1 MKCSSAI
8 RKNTGRPLRNNTGV
22 LPARVKTTSILHNS
36 ITLEISLLLGFQLGG
51 FSKSVEAGMSRLFL
65 KTLIIFGIFLLSGIA
80 TAQEQKPAAI
90 DASGIYKQWTGD
102 LDGMVNRRAIRALVP
117 YNKMTYFIDHGT
129 QRGIAYDSMMEFE
142 KILNEKFKLG
152 KLRLHIIFIPVSR
165 DELFQGLVDG
175 KGDISFGNLT
185 VTDERL
191 KVVDFTEPLAVGV
204 NEIVVTGP
212 GAPKISTVDD
222 LSGQTIFVR
231 KSSSYY
237 ESLVKLNAQLKA
249 KGKKEVVLKLA
260 PEQLENEDL
269 IEMANA
275 GLVKILVVDKHIAN
289 FWKQIFPNVTVHE
302 NVVLRTGG
310 ALAWAIRKNS
320 PQLKAELNAFV
331 KTHAKGTL
339 FGNMK
344 IQKYLK
350 SLKYVKNST
359 SEAELK
365 KYENIREFFKK
376 YGDQYSVDWLLMAA
390 QGYQESRLDQTV
402 KSPVGAI
409 GVMQLMPATGKDMKT
424 GDISQVEPNIH
435 AGVKYMRFMIDQFY
449 KNEPMTE
456 LDKMLF
462 TFASYNA
469 GPGRMNTMRKETQKR
484 GLNPNV
490 WFGNVERI
498 VSEKIGQETVSYVS
512 NIYKYYIAYKL
523 TAEEQAE
530 RRKLKQ
536 QTSSKP

>member
-51 FSKSVEAGMSRLFL
+51 FSKLVEAGMSRLFL

-536 QTSSKP
+536 QTSNKP

>member
-1 MKCSSAI
+1 MC
-8 RKNTGRPLRNNTGV
+8 
-22 LPARVKTTSILHNS
+22 
-36 ITLEISLLLGFQLGG
+36 
-51 FSKSVEAGMSRLFL
+51 RLFL
-65 KTLIIFGIFLLSGIA
+65 KTLIIFSIFLFSSIT
-80 TAQEQKPAAI
+80 TAQEPKAAAI
-90 DASGIYKQWTGD
+90 DTSNIYKKWTGD
-102 LDGMVNRRAIRALVP
+102 LDGMVKRRMIRALVP

-142 KILNEKFKLG
+142 KNLNAKFKLG
-152 KLRLHIIFIPVSR
+152 NLKVHVVFIPVSR

-191 KVVDFTEPLAVGV
+191 KIVDFTDPLAVGV
-204 NEIVVTGP
+204 SEIIVTGP
-212 GAPKISTVDD
+212 GAPKIATVDD
-222 LSGQTIFVR
+222 LSGQTVFVR
-231 KSSSYY
+231 KTSSYY
-237 ESLVKLNAQLKA
+237 ESLVKLNQQLKA
-249 KGKKEVVLKLA
+249 KGKKEVVLKAA

-289 FWKQIFPNVTVHE
+289 FWKQIFPNITVHE
-302 NVVLRTGG
+302 NVTLRTGG
-310 ALAWAIRKNS
+310 SLAWGLRKNS

-339 FGNMK
+339 FGNMQ

-365 KYENIREFFKK
+365 KYERLREYFKK
-376 YGDQYSVDWLLMAA
+376 YGEQYSVDWILMAA

-402 KSPVGAI
+402 KSPVGAV

-424 GDISQVEPNIH
+424 GDISQAEPNIH
-435 AGVKYMRFMIDQFY
+435 AGVKYMRFMIDQYY

-469 GPGRMNTMRKETQKR
+469 GPGRMNTLRKETQKR

-498 VSEKIGQETVSYVS
+498 VSEKIGQETVTYVS

-523 TAEEQAE
+523 TIEERDE
-530 RRKLKQ
+530 REKLKQ
-536 QTSSKP
+536 KTGSKP